1 MSLDQARA
9 EMGSVAASLAE
20 LQPAWKRD
28 WGIALDPLAGQ
39 LVGESLKRSIPVAFG
54 AVVLVLLLASAN
66 IANLLLAKGVSRR
79 KEMGIRAAIGAGRGR
94 LIAQVL
100 TESLVLCLIGARRDR
115 PRLSDDSGGDAAA
128 RLDAAGDRVAVARPP
143 GAGLCRERSRLRSR
157 SSSACCRR
165 CRCRRGRSATPP
177 A

>member
-1 MSLDQARA
+1 MRA
-9 EMGSVAASLAE
+9 VAASLADAAAG
-20 LQPAWKRD
+20 LQARLERRARSAGRPAGGD
-28 WGIALDPLAGQ
+28 
-39 LVGESLKRSIPVAFG
+39 SLKRSIPVAFG

-100 TESLVLCLIGARRDR
+100 TESLVLCLIGA
-115 PRLSDDSGGDAAA
+115 LAGIGLAYLMIQAATPLLA
-128 RLDAAGDRVAVARPP
+128 LDAAGDRGAVARPP
-143 GAGLCRERSRLRSR
+143 RAGLCRARSRLASR